1 MDKINYKNL
10 FKTKYKKERIKFL
23 FLSFGML
30 FVSVFIIMKLSD
42 TYAKFASEVKLKSNI
57 DKAIYLIN
65 STKLTFDIDPDRIVP
80 SDKPYQYKFSV
91 SNFSD
96 NKISDIDI
104 DYDIT
109 LVSTTNLPINIKL
122 IRNENYSSSSTN
134 IFNNPIVRKDLG
146 DVFYKEYKTK
156 NKYSFLYSAKNTDI
170 YTLVIDFPK
179 EYGRDTTYVSQIENI
194 EITIKSHQKV

>member
-30 FVSVFIIMKLSD
+30 FAFVFIIMKLSD

-91 SNFSD
+91 SNFS
-96 NKISDIDI
+96 
-104 DYDIT
+104 
-109 LVSTTNLPINIKL
+109 TTNLPINIKL

-134 IFNNPIVRKDLG
+134 IFNNPVVRKDLG